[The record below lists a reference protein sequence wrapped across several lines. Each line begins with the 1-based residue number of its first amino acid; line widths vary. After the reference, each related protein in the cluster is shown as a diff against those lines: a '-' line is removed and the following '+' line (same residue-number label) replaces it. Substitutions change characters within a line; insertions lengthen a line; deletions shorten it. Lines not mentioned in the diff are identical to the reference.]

1 MAKIKIHEIA
11 KKIGLTSKEIIE
23 KANELGI
30 NVKSHL
36 SSIEEEQAEKIEK
49 SFANKKESK
58 KNDKD
63 KNQGK
68 EKSKSKDDKKD
79 SSKDKKK
86 QQETPVIIRREV
98 IVSEAEPEEKSNKK
112 QENKNNIGFVE
123 RNKNKNYNIVYRNKQ
138 QKPLTVSE
146 LFGIKDKKKE
156 EEERRKAEEEKKK
169 AEEAQRL
176 LEEQKRAEEQKKA
189 ELQKQM
195 EAQKQEELKIANEK
209 NVGEKNIIKE
219 KTEKAEN
226 KNMDVTVKKEFSKN
240 ENNYDRRNNMNNR
253 RNNEDN
259 KFNNENRE
267 NRYNGNNRYNNRNN
281 SDYRNNDNRNNNG
294 YSNNR
299 YNKND
304 RYNNGNN
311 NNDRYNNNNGDRR
324 FNNRNGN
331 QQNNRNNN
339 GGYNNRYNNNNNRN
353 GNRPLDEKGID
364 KNIKNIM
371 STEIVEKESQR
382 DYTSK
387 SIDKAKQNKF
397 EESKA
402 NNKKP
407 SKSRRQDRFSE
418 IDDGK
423 LKDLKQV
430 DRLSHM
436 FDEQD
441 GGMLDYYDLSNDRG
455 KRNKKKNNNKNEKEK
470 SKQKIF
476 QLTEITIPET
486 ITVKDLAA
494 ELKKT
499 SGEVITK
506 LMGLGIMATINNEL
520 DFDTAFLVAG
530 EFGVTAN
537 KKKVVNE
544 EDVLFDESED
554 KAEDLKPRPPV
565 VVVMGHVDHGKTS
578 LLDTIRKTNVIE
590 GEAGGITQHIGAY
603 KVNVNGREIT
613 FLDTPGHEA
622 FTSMRARGAQITDIA
637 ILVVAADDGVM
648 PQTVEAINHAK
659 AAEIPII
666 VAVNKIDLP
675 NANIEKIKQDLM
687 QYDLVSEEWGGDTIF
702 VPISAKK
709 GLNINNLL
717 EMVLLVADMKEL
729 KANPNKQSKG
739 AVIEARLD
747 KSKGPI
753 ASVLVQRGTLNVGDT
768 IVVGT
773 SIGRIRAMK
782 NDKGQSVKAAGPS
795 TPVEIM
801 GLTDLPEAGDT
812 FYEVKNEK
820 MAKHLIEK
828 RKLKEREKHLNNNN
842 VVTLNN
848 LFEKMASEDLK
859 QLNLIVKADVQG
871 SAEAIKQSLEK
882 LSNDEVKVKVIH
894 SVAGAVNESDVQ
906 LAKAAEAII
915 IAFNV
920 RPVGSAKEV
929 AEKEGVEIKQYSVIY
944 KALEDVEAAMKGLLD
959 PIYEEKVIGNA
970 LVRQTFKVSGV
981 GTIAGCFVT
990 DGKIERNAG
999 VRVIRDSVVIHEGKL
1014 VSLKRFKDD
1023 VKEVTKGFECGCQI
1037 EDYNDLKENDVIEF
1051 FVMEE
1056 VKR

>member
-11 KKIGLTSKEIIE
+11 KEMGLTSKEIIE

-36 SSIEEEQAEKIEK
+36 SAIEEDQAKMI
-49 SFANKKESK
+49 
-58 KNDKD
+58 KD
-63 KNQGK
+63 KLKNMQSKNNK
-68 EKSKSKDDKKD
+68 EGNKEKKD
-79 SSKDKKK
+79 SKKDKKK
-86 QQETPVIIRREV
+86 EEAPVIIRREV
-98 IVSEAEPEEKSNKK
+98 IVSEENNGEKEVKKQIEKS
-112 QENKNNIGFVE
+112 NIGFVE

-138 QKPLTVSE
+138 QKPLTVNE

-156 EEERRKAEEEKKK
+156 EEQQRLEEEKRK
-169 AEEAQRL
+169 
-176 LEEQKRAEEQKKA
+176 LEETKKIEEQKKK
-189 ELQKQM
+189 E
-195 EAQKQEELKIANEK
+195 EQEKLEMQRKMQEQIAKEK
-209 NVGEKNIIKE
+209 EEEEKNIVKE
-219 KTEKAEN
+219 KTEKTEN
-226 KNMDVTVKKEFSKN
+226 KNMDVAVKKEINRN
-240 ENNYDRRNNMNNR
+240 ENNYEKRNNNV
-253 RNNEDN
+253 
-259 KFNNENRE
+259 
-267 NRYNGNNRYNNRNN
+267 NNRYNN
-281 SDYRNNDNRNNNG
+281 D
-294 YSNNR
+294 NR
-299 YNKND
+299 YNSE
-304 RYNNGNN
+304 
-311 NNDRYNNNNGDRR
+311 
-324 FNNRNGN
+324 NR
-331 QQNNRNNN
+331 
-339 GGYNNRYNNNNNRN
+339 YNNRYNNNNINNNDRRFNNNKNGNQFNNRN
-353 GNRPLDEKGID
+353 NNRPNNGYNNRYNNYKTNNNSRPLDEKGID

-397 EESKA
+397 EEAKA
-402 NNKKP
+402 NNKKNT
-407 SKSRRQDRFSE
+407 KTRKQDRFSE
-418 IDDGK
+418 FDGGK

-430 DRLSHM
+430 DKLSHM
-436 FDEQD
+436 FNEQD
-441 GGMLDYYDLSNDRG
+441 GGMLDYYDLTTERG
-455 KRNKKKNNNKNEKEK
+455 KRNKKKINKNDKERN
-470 SKQKIF
+470 KQKIF

-506 LMGLGIMATINNEL
+506 LMSLGIMATINNEL
-520 DFDTAFLVAG
+520 DFDTAYLVAS
-530 EFGVTAN
+530 EFGINAI
-537 KKKVVNE
+537 KKNVVNE
-544 EDVLFDESED
+544 EDLLFDESED
-554 KAEDLKPRPPV
+554 KEEDLKTRPPV

-578 LLDTIRKTNVIE
+578 LLDAIRKTNVIE

-603 KVNVNGREIT
+603 KVTVSGREIT

-659 AAEIPII
+659 AADIPII

-675 NANIEKIKQDLM
+675 NANIDKIKQDLM
-687 QYDLVSEEWGGDTIF
+687 QYELVPEEWGGDTIF

-709 GLNINNLL
+709 NLNINNLL

-729 KANPNKQSKG
+729 KANPNKQAKG

-747 KSKGPI
+747 KARGPV
-753 ASVLVQRGTLNVGDT
+753 ASILVQRGTLDVGDT

-782 NDKGQSVKAAGPS
+782 NDRGQSVKEAGPS
-795 TPVEIM
+795 TPVEVM

-828 RKLKEREKHLNNNN
+828 RKLQEREKTLNNTN

-871 SAEAIKQSLEK
+871 SAEAIKQSMEK

-906 LAKAAEAII
+906 LAKAAKAII

-929 AEKEGVEIKQYSVIY
+929 AEKEGVEIKQYSIIY
-944 KALEDVEAAMKGLLD
+944 KAIEDVEAAMKGLLD

-981 GTIAGCFVT
+981 GTIAGCYVT

-999 VRVIRDSVVIHEGKL
+999 VRVIREAVVIHEGKL

-1023 VKEVTKGFECGCQI
+1023 VKEVTKGYECGCQI
-1037 EDYNDLKENDVIEF
+1037 EDYNDLKEDDVIEF

>member
-36 SSIEEEQAEKIEK
+36 SSIEDEQAEKIEK
-49 SFANKKESK
+49 SLANKKESK

-281 SDYRNNDNRNNNG
+281 SDYRNNDNRNNTG
-294 YSNNR
+294 YSNN
-299 YNKND
+299 

-407 SKSRRQDRFSE
+407 AKSRRQDRFSE

-1037 EDYNDLKENDVIEF
+1037 ENYNDLKENDVIEF

>member
-11 KKIGLTSKEIIE
+11 KKYDLTSKEVLD
-23 KANELGI
+23 KAIELGI
-30 NVKSHL
+30 DAKSHL
-36 SSIEEEQAEKIEK
+36 SSIEGDDIKKLENALGGKNNK
-49 SFANKKESK
+49 SNTKAQTADKKE
-58 KNDKD
+58 
-63 KNQGK
+63 
-68 EKSKSKDDKKD
+68 
-79 SSKDKKK
+79 KDKKK
-86 QQETPVIIRREV
+86 ESTPVIIRREV
-98 IVSEAEPEEKSNKK
+98 ILNEENNQEKVNKKPEER
-112 QENKNNIGFVE
+112 NNIGFVE
-123 RNKNKNYNIVYRNKQ
+123 RNKNQNYNIVYRNKQ
-138 QKPLTVSE
+138 QKPMTAAE
-146 LFGIKDKKKE
+146 LFGFKDKKKE
-156 EEERRKAEEEKKK
+156 EEERKKKEAEELRIKEEEAKK
-169 AEEAQRL
+169 AEE
-176 LEEQKRAEEQKKA
+176 QKRIAEEEAAKK
-189 ELQKQM
+189 L
-195 EAQKQEELKIANEK
+195 
-209 NVGEKNIIKE
+209 KE
-219 KTEKAEN
+219 KTEKSEN
-226 KNMDVTVKKEFSKN
+226 NTMEVATKKESIKT
-240 ENNYDRRNNMNNR
+240 ENNYENRRQNNNGRYNNDGGNNR
-253 RNNEDN
+253 
-259 KFNNENRE
+259 FNNGERRFNNNRDGNQSNNRFNNNYSNNGE
-267 NRYNGNNRYNNRNN
+267 RRFNNNNNRDGYNNYKNNRYNNDGNNRYNNE
-281 SDYRNNDNRNNNG
+281 G
-294 YSNNR
+294 
-299 YNKND
+299 
-304 RYNNGNN
+304 
-311 NNDRYNNNNGDRR
+311 
-324 FNNRNGN
+324 
-331 QQNNRNNN
+331 
-339 GGYNNRYNNNNNRN
+339 NNRYNNNRYNNDGNNRYN
-353 GNRPLDEKGID
+353 NSGRPLDDKGID

-371 STEIVEKESQR
+371 SVDIVEKESQR
-382 DYTSK
+382 DYSSK
-387 SIDKAKQNKF
+387 SIDKAKQSKF
-397 EESKA
+397 EENKA
-402 NNKKP
+402 NNTNKKNT
-407 SKSRRQDRFSE
+407 KNRRNDRFSE
-418 IDDGK
+418 FDGSK
-423 LKDLKQV
+423 LKDLKQA

-436 FDEQD
+436 FNEQD
-441 GGMLDYYDLSNDRG
+441 GGMLDYYDLTSGRS
-455 KRNKKKNNNKNEKEK
+455 KKNKKKNIKNGEEGG

-476 QLTEITIPET
+476 QLTEITIPES
-486 ITVKDLAA
+486 ITVKDLAI

-506 LMGLGIMATINNEL
+506 LMSLGIMATINNEL
-520 DFDTAFLVAG
+520 DFDTAFLVAS
-530 EFGVTAN
+530 EFGVTAT
-537 KKKVVNE
+537 KKTVVNE

-554 KAEDLKPRPPV
+554 REEDLLPRPPV

-578 LLDTIRKTNVIE
+578 LLDAIRKTNVIE

-675 NANIEKIKQDLM
+675 NANIDKIKQDLM

-747 KSKGPI
+747 KAKGPI
-753 ASVLVQRGTLNVGDT
+753 ASMLVQRGTLNVGDT

-782 NDKGQSVKAAGPS
+782 NDKGQSVKEAGPS
-795 TPVEIM
+795 TPVEVM
-801 GLTDLPEAGDT
+801 GLTEVPEAGDT

-828 RKLKEREKHLNNNN
+828 RKLQEREKSLSNTN

-848 LFEKMASEDLK
+848 LFEKMESENLK
-859 QLNLIVKADVQG
+859 QLNLIVKSDVQG

-906 LAKAAEAII
+906 LAKAAKAII

-929 AEKEGVEIKQYSVIY
+929 AEKEGVEIKQYSIIY
-944 KALEDVEAAMKGLLD
+944 KAIEDVEAAMKGLLD

-970 LVRQTFKVSGV
+970 QVRQTFKVSSV
-981 GTIAGCFVT
+981 GTIAGCYVL
-990 DGKIERNAG
+990 DGKVERNAG
-999 VRVIRDSVVIHEGKL
+999 VRVIRESVVIHEGKL
-1014 VSLKRFKDD
+1014 ASLKRFKDD

-1037 EDYNDLKENDVIEF
+1037 ENYNDLKEDDIIEF